1 MHYTLR
7 NGKGPSTP
15 QKSALGHPST
25 QTRGANPCGGHSLQ
39 VARLDW
45 GVGAGRRTQA
55 PALGGLGTRSTPKGQ
70 PWQSWP
76 GGVVPPWSADPSRRP
91 SRLPGTRRNSL
102 NLPHVYRIRGPRTLS
117 TPWFLV
123 TQSGR
128 GLVRGP
134 PRASDAPPGPRV
146 QAVNRICKQAV
157 NSESGCLQSPCKH
170 GGISGGVCYQFGLRT
185 SPGPSQDDQDTQRA
199 GGPQIR
205 PTPSVLNVAQ
215 RPGEAGAAWTLETPL
230 ARAGRPV
237 YRLQGCTP

>member
-7 NGKGPSTP
+7 NGKWPSTP

-25 QTRGANPCGGHSLQ
+25 QTRGANPCGGHSLH

-102 NLPHVYRIRGPRTLS
+102 KPAPCIQDPGSADVEHALVLGHSVGEGSRPR
-117 TPWFLV
+117 
-123 TQSGR
+123 
-128 GLVRGP
+128 
-134 PRASDAPPGPRV
+134 APPGV
-146 QAVNRICKQAV
+146 
-157 NSESGCLQSPCKH
+157 
-170 GGISGGVCYQFGLRT
+170 
-185 SPGPSQDDQDTQRA
+185 
-199 GGPQIR
+199 
-205 PTPSVLNVAQ
+205 
-215 RPGEAGAAWTLETPL
+215 
-230 ARAGRPV
+230 
-237 YRLQGCTP
+237 GCTARSQGPICIQVPYTACIQRKWLYTVLHVYMEGFPEGFVTSSDFVPVPGRAKTIRIPNGRAVPRFARPLPS